1 MYVRARACI
10 FMQCT
15 YVSLREC
22 MRTCTYVCI
31 SLSLSVL
38 LSFSLPLSLFLSLF
52 LSLSLYLSL
61 SFSLFLSLSLCFLL
75 TCPLPAYLK
84 ECILVVRMCS
94 ITFNMYPLLVCG
106 SYSEWKICLIFVNF
120 FEYTYKTKLKTYICI
135 KSTRTRVKCTRG
147 QSVLFFAIL
156 RLILVHPVQKEHI
169 LLVPCTLYCT
179 SCVSIYIYVFDSCF
193 ICIFM
198 CFFKFTIHCNLR
210 VGFFSRD
217 VATIACIRSAE
228 FFFLLIH
235 FVLPYL
241 TYTL

>member
-84 ECILVVRMCS
+84 ECILVVRMRS
-94 ITFNMYPLLVCG
+94 ITFNMYTLLVCW

-120 FEYTYKTKLKTYICI
+120 FEYTYKTKLKNYICI

-147 QSVLFFAIL
+147 QFVLFFAIL
-156 RLILVHPVQKEHI
+156 RLILVHPVQKN
-169 LLVPCTLYCT
+169 TFFLYH
-179 SCVSIYIYVFDSCF
+179 VHF
-193 ICIFM
+193 IV
-198 CFFKFTIHCNLR
+198 LR
-210 VGFFSRD
+210 VFPYISMFLIHVSYVYLCVFLNLQYIVTCVLGFFLEMLRRLPAYA
-217 VATIACIRSAE
+217 VQN
-228 FFFLLIH
+228 FFFCW
-235 FVLPYL
+235 
-241 TYTL
+241 YTLFYHI